1 MPTLRIQFPEKDS
14 PSTIVLDAPRIT
26 IGRRADNTIQ
36 IVDRMVS
43 AFHAELIREDEHY
56 RLHDLGSTNG
66 TRVNGEF
73 VTDYHL
79 REGCKISFGLVE
91 AEFSME
97 VTQGAPIETLPT
109 RVEVDAVRRD
119 NEVLRGR
126 LDIAQNELD
135 SLRQVREVGSDEAGT
150 GTLREELE
158 RVIRER
164 SELQEAARS
173 RDREFTALKTELARM
188 NRDRQNLQDALSQ
201 ANAEL
206 ATLRASAMGMP
217 EAPATEPE
225 PVPPAP
231 AAEAPAEK
239 PQAPGIAGIPKPSSV
254 AAEETAPR
262 PPAAAPVPVARP
274 AAPTA
279 VPRPVARPAAP
290 VAPAEATGPAA
301 LKPRVVAQPAAKAGV
316 PARAN
321 SGPSGTQ
328 KISISSEATSGASGE
343 AKPLPR
349 PLPRPV
355 APGAT
360 TGPRRIAGP
369 PAPDAGK
376 QG

>member
-14 PSTIVLDAPRIT
+14 PSTIVLDAPKIT

-43 AFHAELIREDEHY
+43 AFHAELIREDDHY
-56 RLHDLGSTNG
+56 LLHDLGSTNG

-79 REGCKISFGLVE
+79 RESCKVTFGLVE
-91 AEFSME
+91 AEFSTE
-97 VTQGAPIETLPT
+97 VVQASPVETLPT

-126 LDIAQNELD
+126 LDIAQNELEA
-135 SLRQVREVGSDEAGT
+135 LRQMRAVGGDEAGT
-150 GTLREELE
+150 STLREELE
-158 RVIRER
+158 RIIRER
-164 SELQEAARS
+164 GELQEAARS

-206 ATLRASAMGMP
+206 ASLRAAAIRMP
-217 EAPATEPE
+217 EAPAAE
-225 PVPPAP
+225 PVPPA
-231 AAEAPAEK
+231 AAEETPAEK
-239 PQAPGIAGIPKPSSV
+239 PKAPGIAGIPKPSSV
-254 AAEETAPR
+254 AAEEVAPK
-262 PPAAAPVPVARP
+262 PAVPVPVARP

-279 VPRPVARPAAP
+279 VPRPVARPTAP
-290 VAPAEATGPAA
+290 AAPAEATGPAA

-349 PLPRPV
+349 PLPRPA
-355 APGAT
+355 APGSA

-369 PAPDAGK
+369 PTPDTGK